1 MMEKK
6 EKYEQMYEMLVDYER
21 KIHEKN
27 QKRIRIG
34 LKCILIIPLIFLIL
48 LFWTESNKV
57 IFLILWIVS
66 LFAIAAYLILVEY
79 MDYNL
84 QEKLHEISD
93 GEGESEVKNLIGQE
107 LEEAEENFKNAM
119 KKLDENTGM
128 EAEIKEG
135 EKEQA
140 EVTEHA

>member
-1 MMEKK
+1 MEKK
-6 EKYEQMYEMLVDYER
+6 EKYEQMYEMLVEYER

-48 LFWTESNKV
+48 LFWTESNKMV
-57 IFLILWIVS
+57 FLILWIVS

-84 QEKLHEISD
+84 QEKLNEINDEED
-93 GEGESEVKNLIGQE
+93 GVENLIGQE
-107 LEEAEENFKNAM
+107 IEEAEENFKNAM
-119 KKLDENTGM
+119 KKPGEDLSA
-128 EAEIKEG
+128 EAKMKED
-135 EKEQA
+135 EKEHA

>member
-1 MMEKK
+1 MEKK
-6 EKYEQMYEMLVDYER
+6 EKYEQMYEMLVEYER

-57 IFLILWIVS
+57 VFLILWIVS

-84 QEKLHEISD
+84 QEKLNEINDEED
-93 GEGESEVKNLIGQE
+93 GVENLIGQE
-107 LEEAEENFKNAM
+107 IEEAEQNFKNAM
-119 KKLDENTGM
+119 KSPGEDLSA
-128 EAEIKEG
+128 EAKMKED
-135 EKEQA
+135 EKEHA

>member
-1 MMEKK
+1 MEKK
-6 EKYEQMYEMLVDYER
+6 EKYEQMYEMLVEYER

-57 IFLILWIVS
+57 VFLILWIVS

-84 QEKLHEISD
+84 QEKLNEINDEED
-93 GEGESEVKNLIGQE
+93 GVENLIGQE
-107 LEEAEENFKNAM
+107 IEEAEENFKNAM
-119 KKLDENTGM
+119 KKPGEDLSA
-128 EAEIKEG
+128 EAKMKED
-135 EKEQA
+135 EKEHA

>member
-1 MMEKK
+1 MEKK
-6 EKYEQMYEMLVDYER
+6 EKYEQMYEMLVEYER

-57 IFLILWIVS
+57 VFLILWIVS

-84 QEKLHEISD
+84 QEKLNEINDEED
-93 GEGESEVKNLIGQE
+93 GVENLIGQE
-107 LEEAEENFKNAM
+107 IEEAEENFKNAM
-119 KKLDENTGM
+119 KKPGEDLSA
-128 EAEIKEG
+128 EAKMKED
-135 EKEQA
+135 EKE
-140 EVTEHA
+140 HA